1 MNAMKWIAA
10 SSACAV
16 LLGWAAL
23 AAVPDTSLVSGRV
36 SMIRANGSTRTDSD
50 TGIVV
55 WLTPVP
61 GRSVAASSTR
71 SAAVRPQIVQ
81 KDKRFLTRL
90 LAVEVG
96 TTVDFPN
103 KDPFFHNVFSRFDGK
118 EFDLGLYEAGRTK
131 PVVFNKPGVCYIF
144 CNIHSR
150 MSTVVV
156 VVESPYFVQLTT
168 PGEFRIPEL
177 PLGRYQLN
185 VWAERCSPETLKAAS
200 RQVVVEGP
208 QTAIGNITLRETRDL
223 ITVHLNKHGKDY
235 EEPMF
240 SSPVYTQP

>member
-1 MNAMKWIAA
+1 MKRTLAA
-10 SSACAV
+10 CLCA
-16 LLGWAAL
+16 LLGG
-23 AAVPDTSLVSGRV
+23 LVSAAGFAETSTVTGSVTMVR
-36 SMIRANGSTRTDSD
+36 SNGSPRTDSD

-55 WLTPVP
+55 WLTPIP
-61 GRSVAASSTR
+61 NRPAAATADR
-71 SAAVRPQIVQ
+71 SAPVRPKIVQ
-81 KDKRFLTRL
+81 RNKRFETRL

-96 TTVDFPN
+96 STVDFPN
-103 KDPFFHNVFSRFDGK
+103 LDNFFHNVFSQFDGRR
-118 EFDLGLYEAGRTK
+118 FDLGLYEAGDTK
-131 PVVFNKPGVCYIF
+131 SVKFHRAGVCYIF
-144 CNIHSR
+144 CNIHSQ
-150 MSTVVV
+150 MSAVVV
-156 VVESPYFVQLTT
+156 VVESPYFVRLTT

-200 RQVVVEGP
+200 RQVIVQGT